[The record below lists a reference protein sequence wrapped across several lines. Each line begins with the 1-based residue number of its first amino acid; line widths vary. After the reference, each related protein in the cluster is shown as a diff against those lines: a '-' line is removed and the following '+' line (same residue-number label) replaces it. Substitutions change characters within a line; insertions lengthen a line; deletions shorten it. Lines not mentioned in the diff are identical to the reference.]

1 MQLFVLL
8 GCHLIPTV
16 VRAWLVYLEYLFAVF
31 EVESQVMQGVS
42 KIRPFLYG
50 HHFFMCTFVC
60 LSVCLYVPI
69 IVHAFC

>member
-42 KIRPFLYG
+42 KIRPFYMGITSLYVPL
-50 HHFFMCTFVC
+50 CVC
-60 LSVCLYVPI
+60 LSQ
-69 IVHAFC
+69 

>member
-31 EVESQVMQGVS
+31 KVESQVMQGVS
-42 KIRPFLYG
+42 KIRPFYRGITSLYVPL
-50 HHFFMCTFVC
+50 CVC
-60 LSVCLYVPI
+60 LSQ
-69 IVHAFC
+69 

>member
-42 KIRPFLYG
+42 KIRPFYMGITSL
-50 HHFFMCTFVC
+50 CVLLC
-60 LSVCLYVPI
+60 VCLYV
-69 IVHAFC
+69 CMSQ